1 MKSTPSLPLSRY
13 LSQKSRPDR
22 PPNPTAYIKDGA
34 ELVSPE
40 DLAGLRKL
48 LPEVSAKAGKITDS
62 ERLRRR
68 IDLLILFFRESQ
80 PQGGTTERKEV
91 AFVLFYF
98 LKGYDIIPDSIPKI
112 GLLDDALLVETVLH
126 RNLDALRSHWAARQ
140 RVFPG
145 DY

>member
-1 MKSTPSLPLSRY
+1 MSRY

-22 PPNPTAYIKDGA
+22 PPNPTTYIKEGA
-34 ELVSPE
+34 VLVSPE

-48 LPEVSAKAGKITDS
+48 LPEVSAKAARITDS

-68 IDLLILFFRESQ
+68 IDLLTLFFRESQ
-80 PQGGTTERKEV
+80 SQGGTTERQEI

-112 GLLDDALLVETVLH
+112 GLLDDALLVETALH
-126 RNLDALRSHWAARQ
+126 RNQEALRSHWAARQ
-140 RVFPG
+140 RVFPS